1 MKSRLLTGIL
11 SLAIALGLGS
21 TLVLGQDD
29 QSQTSEPASTVARV
43 SLINGNV
50 TTQRGDTGDWVATT
64 INAPLVLGDHIST
77 GNASRTEVQLDYADV
92 MRLDQNSEAKIA
104 DLTRSRI
111 QIQLAQG
118 LMDFAVFKGGQADV
132 EVDTPNVAVLPT
144 QPGTYRIQVNSQGET
159 QVIVRD
165 GQAQISTPQGSTTI
179 KEGDLITIEG
189 TENPQYRVTQA
200 PAFDSWDN
208 WNRDRDNTILNAQSY
223 THTNRYYTGAQDLDH
238 NGRWVEVPGYDWC
251 WTPYVNAGWVPY
263 RYGRWVWEPGWG
275 WTWVS
280 YEDWGWAPYHYGRWF
295 YYGSSWCWWPGYVGP
310 AYYPVWAPA
319 YVSFIG
325 FGWGHY
331 GFGFGFNS
339 IGWLPLGPRDHFR
352 PWYGHGHSYNV
363 VNVTNITNIT
373 NINNVNGG
381 HGGSNF
387 HGAMTNARI
396 RGAITTVSTSD
407 FTSGRMPRRVESVS
421 VNQLRQGNV
430 INGTLPVVPTRQS
443 LSPVNRPAVVPAVAK
458 TGAGQRTF
466 FTRNKPPAG
475 PQSFSAHAAQVQ
487 QMVNSRTTMPTAT
500 AANAGVRAGRV
511 GQTSRPTAAAAGAAA
526 TNARTRPQAG
536 ASAPSATR
544 TAPAQA
550 NSGWRTFGES
560 ARPSAAQTATPG
572 RQVSAGR
579 TGQERPTQAA
589 PARSAETTRPGW
601 SRFGGSA
608 APRATQAPAAS
619 SQAPRQTS
627 RPEAK
632 PQAAPSTN
640 RGEAASSGGKKVS
653 APNSRSAPAATQSA
667 PRSNAPATR
676 AAPKSEPRSQPA
688 PRNDNPSRSSNWRQ
702 FSPQA
707 GPRSA
712 SSQAEPARSGWS
724 RFSQHSAAPRSEQ
737 MNYPSRS
744 ESPAYREAPRSSGRS
759 SLGIR
764 KPIVVERSP
773 GSYESPS
780 RGSWGSPS
788 RGSYGNS
795 NRGGSYGRSGG
806 SYNRG
811 GGGGS
816 WGGRSGGGGGGG
828 ARSAPRSSPSRGGGG
843 GHRH

>member
-1 MKSRLLTGIL
+1 MKSRLFTGIL
-11 SLAIALGLGS
+11 TLAIALGLGS
-21 TLVLGQDD
+21 TLVMGQDD
-29 QSQTSEPASTVARV
+29 QSQASEPASTVARIG
-43 SLINGNV
+43 LINGNV
-50 TTQRGDTGDWVATT
+50 STQRGDTGDWVATT

-77 GNASRTEVQLDYADV
+77 GSASRTEVQLDYADV

-118 LMDFAVFKGGQADV
+118 LMDFSVFKGGQADV

-144 QPGTYRIQVNSQGET
+144 QPGTYRIEVNSQGET

-165 GQAQISTPQGSTTI
+165 GQAQVSTPQGSTTI

-189 TENPQYRVTQA
+189 TENPQYQVTQA
-200 PAFDSWDN
+200 PAIDSWDT
-208 WNRDRDNTILNAQSY
+208 WNRDRDNVILNAQSY
-223 THTNRYYTGAQDLDH
+223 THTNRYYTGSQDLDH

-251 WTPYVNAGWVPY
+251 WTPYVDAGWVPY

-280 YEDWGWAPYHYGRWF
+280 YENWGWAPYHYGRWF
-295 YYGSSWCWWPGYVGP
+295 SYGSSWYWWPGYGGP
-310 AYYPVWAPA
+310 GYYPAWAPA

-325 FGWGHY
+325 FGWGHFS
-331 GFGFGFNS
+331 FGFGFNS

-373 NINNVNGG
+373 NINN
-381 HGGSNF
+381 GGSNF
-387 HGAMTNARI
+387 HGAMTNGRI
-396 RGAITTVSTSD
+396 RGAITTVSTAD
-407 FTSGRMPRRVESVS
+407 FTSGRTPRRVESVS

-475 PQSFSAHAAQVQ
+475 PQSFTAHAAQIQ
-487 QMVNSRTTMPTAT
+487 QMVHQRNTLETAKPAT
-500 AANAGVRAGRV
+500 AAAQEGRTP
-511 GQTSRPTAAAAGAAA
+511 QAARPVAAGAAS
-526 TNARTRPQAG
+526 TNARTRSQAS
-536 ASAPSATR
+536 ASAPTATR
-544 TAPAQA
+544 TAPAQT
-550 NSGWRTFGES
+550 NSGWRRFGES
-560 ARPSAAQTATPG
+560 ARPNSSQTAAPG
-572 RQVSAGR
+572 RQVNAGR
-579 TGQERPTQAA
+579 TGQERPAQAA
-589 PARSAETTRPGW
+589 PQQ
-601 SRFGGSA
+601 SA
-608 APRATQAPAAS
+608 APRTTQAPAAGS
-619 SQAPRQTS
+619 PAPRQTS

-640 RGEAASSGGKKVS
+640 RSEPASSSGWKKFGA
-653 APNSRSAPAATQSA
+653 APTSRSAPSASKSA
-667 PRSNAPATR
+667 PRSNTPATR

-688 PRNDNPSRSSNWRQ
+688 PQKDNPSRSSNWRE

-724 RFSQHSAAPRSEQ
+724 RFSRDSAAPRSER
-737 MNYPSRS
+737 MNAPSRS
-744 ESPAYREAPRSSGRS
+744 ESPAYGEAPRSYGRS

-773 GSYESPS
+773 RSYESPS
-780 RGSWGSPS
+780 RGSSGSSSRGSWSSPS
-788 RGSYGNS
+788 RSGSYSRG
-795 NRGGSYGRSGG
+795 GGSYS
-806 SYNRG
+806 RG
-811 GGGGS
+811 G
-816 WGGRSGGGGGGG
+816 GGRSGGGGGGG
-828 ARSAPRSSPSRGGGG
+828 ARSAPRASSRGGGG

>member
-11 SLAIALGLGS
+11 TVAIALGLGS
-21 TLVLGQDD
+21 TLAMGQED
-29 QSQTSEPASTVARV
+29 QSQASEPASTVARV

-50 TTQRGDTGDWVATT
+50 STQRGDTGDWVATT

-111 QIQLAQG
+111 QIQVAQG
-118 LMDFAVFKGGQADV
+118 LMDFAVFKGGQADL
-132 EVDTPNVAVLPT
+132 EIDTPNVAILPT
-144 QPGTYRIQVNSQGET
+144 EPGTYRIQVNSQGET

-165 GQAQISTPQGSTTI
+165 GQAQISTPQGSTTV
-179 KEGDLITIEG
+179 KQGDLITVEG
-189 TENPQYRVTQA
+189 LENPQYRVTQA

-208 WNRDRDNTILNAQSY
+208 WNRDRDNVILNAQSY
-223 THTNRYYTGAQDLDH
+223 THTDRYYTGSQDLDH

-280 YEDWGWAPYHYGRWF
+280 YENWGWAPYHYGRWF
-295 YYGSSWCWWPGYVGP
+295 YYGSSWYWWPGYVGP
-310 AYYPVWAPA
+310 GYYPVWAPA

-325 FGWGHY
+325 FGWGHFS
-331 GFGFGFNS
+331 FGFGFNS

-363 VNVTNITNIT
+363 VNVTNITNVT
-373 NINNVNGG
+373 NINNYN
-381 HGGSNF
+381 GGSNF
-387 HGAMTNARI
+387 HGAMSNAHI
-396 RGAITTVSTSD
+396 RGAVTTVSTSD
-407 FTSGRMPRRVESVS
+407 FTSGRMPRTVKSIT

-443 LSPVNRPAVVPAVAK
+443 LSPVDRPAVVPAVAK

-475 PQSFSAHAAQVQ
+475 PQSFNAHAAQVQ
-487 QMVNSRTTMPTAT
+487 QMVNTRTTMPTAT
-500 AANAGVRAGRV
+500 TANAGVRTGRV
-511 GQTSRPTAAAAGAAA
+511 GQTSRPTEAAAGAAA
-526 TNARTRPQAG
+526 ANARTRSQASG
-536 ASAPSATR
+536 SAPTATR
-544 TAPAQA
+544 TAPAQS

-560 ARPSAAQTATPG
+560 ARPSTSQTAAPG
-572 RQVSAGR
+572 REVNAGR
-579 TGQERPTQAA
+579 TGQARPAQTAPRQSVEAA
-589 PARSAETTRPGW
+589 RPGW
-601 SRFGGSA
+601 SSFGGGQ
-608 APRATQAPAAS
+608 APRATETPAAGG
-619 SQAPRQTS
+619 QAPRPTS
-627 RPEAK
+627 RPEATRPQ
-632 PQAAPSTN
+632 PQAAPSTS
-640 RGEAASSGGKKVS
+640 RSESASSGVKKSGTAPVS
-653 APNSRSAPAATQSA
+653 RPAPAATKSA

-676 AAPKSEPRSQPA
+676 AEPKSEPRSQAA

-702 FSPQA
+702 FTPQA

-712 SSQAEPARSGWS
+712 PSQAEPARAGWS
-724 RFSQHSAAPRSEQ
+724 RFSQHNAAPRSER
-737 MNYPSRS
+737 MNSPSRS
-744 ESPAYREAPRSSGRS
+744 ERPAYREAPRSYGRS

-773 GSYESPS
+773 RSYEGPS

-795 NRGGSYGRSGG
+795 SRGGSYSRSGG

-816 WGGRSGGGGGGG
+816 WGGNRGGGGGGG
-828 ARSAPRSSPSRGGGG
+828 ARSAPRGSSRGGGG
-843 GHRH
+843 DHRH